1 MLSSVPDNVLLNKKI
16 NLRHGLAIISKLLMK
31 TPELMSILMLIHN
44 ACKKFPTDLVD
55 MPENSLDGASFTY
68 SSSTQVYILLLE
80 FWLVALIIFKV
91 RKMKRAN
98 FYVRL
103 SGGPSPAHPFHRRG
117 FELARILP

>member
-1 MLSSVPDNVLLNKKI
+1 M
-16 NLRHGLAIISKLLMK
+16 
-31 TPELMSILMLIHN
+31 
-44 ACKKFPTDLVD
+44 
-55 MPENSLDGASFTY
+55 
-68 SSSTQVYILLLE
+68 YILLLE

-117 FELARILP
+117 FELARILPWELGALGPPVILALHFVNFKKITEPIQMGVLYFP